1 MNNQRYNRLLSP
13 FQLKDLKLKNRIV
26 KSPQAM
32 LYVEADGFI
41 NERQKDFYE
50 ALAKGGVGMIITGA
64 LSVDDVPTGLNMP
77 GIWDDKFIPGLTEWV
92 NVMHK
97 HNCPVVAQ
105 LWHVGPAAIPSITG
119 IQGVSASALSPKEMP
134 FPYYPTPRGC
144 SLDEIKMFIEEFITA
159 AERALKA
166 GFDGVEVHGANSYF
180 LASFLSRAWN
190 KRQDMYGC
198 QDMKNRTRIMV
209 EIMQGIRERLG
220 QDYLMGVRINGKEW
234 GTDKGITPEESQEI
248 AKIMEKAD
256 ADYISVTGF
265 GYGRHYWRFL
275 PEHILYP
282 EPIEETKGL
291 RKRIKREGL
300 HAAYT
305 APIKKLVSVPIIGGG
320 RLAPEMA
327 ERLLQRGAVDLTLF
341 GRRLFADP
349 ELPNKISSGRL
360 EDIVPCTACV
370 TCETPRIGARRCR
383 INAALGRER
392 EFAIKPAARKKRV
405 MVVGGG
411 PGGMEAARVARLRG
425 HDVSLYEKEPRLGGL
440 LHLAAMIKGS
450 DIEDIPAINRYLK
463 TQITKLGVKI
473 NLRTEVTPRLI
484 EELTPD
490 VVIVATG
497 PKLTVPEIPGIE
509 RPNVLSAEELHR
521 RSRMFLNLV
530 GPQVL
535 RWLTKFYLPV
545 GRRILVIGG
554 QLYGCETAEFM
565 VKRGR
570 EVIIVEDTDQ
580 FGKGITDRNL
590 DLIMPWFEEK
600 NVRILTE
607 VKYEEITDRGLTI
620 TKKDGTKETID
631 SDTILVTVPPVE
643 QMELFNA
650 LDGMVS
656 ELYTIGSCKGAE
668 SCLIVDAIHD
678 GSHVGR
684 VV

>member
-1 MNNQRYNRLLSP
+1 MRNTRYKRLLSP
-13 FQLKDLKLKNRIV
+13 FHLKHLELQNRIV

-41 NERQKDFYE
+41 NERQRDFYE
-50 ALAKGGVGMIITGA
+50 TLAKGGVGMIITGA
-64 LSVDDVPTGLNMP
+64 LSVDGVPSGLNMP

-97 HNCPVVAQ
+97 HDCPVVAQ
-105 LWHVGPAAIPSITG
+105 LWHVGPAAIPSVTG
-119 IQGVSASALSPKEMP
+119 IQGVSASALSAEEMP
-134 FPYYPTPRGC
+134 FLYYPTPRES
-144 SLDEIKMFIEEFITA
+144 SLGEIEIFIEEFIVA

-190 KRQDMYGC
+190 KRQDIYGC
-198 QDMKNRTRIMV
+198 QNMENRTRIMV
-209 EIMQGIRERLG
+209 EIMQGIRKRLG

-234 GTDKGITPEESQEI
+234 GTENGITSEESQEI
-248 AKIMEKAD
+248 AKIMEQAD

-282 EPIEETKGL
+282 EPIEKTENL

-320 RLAPEMA
+320 RLDPAMA
-327 ERLLQRGAVDLTLF
+327 ERLLQRDAVDLTLF

-349 ELPNKISSGRL
+349 ELPNKVALGRL
-360 EDIVPCTACV
+360 EDIAPCTACV

-392 EFAIKPAARKKRV
+392 EYAIKPAERKKKV
-405 MVVGGG
+405 IVVGGG
-411 PGGMEAARVARLRG
+411 PAGMEAARVARLRG
-425 HDVSLYEKEPRLGGL
+425 HDVSLYEKEPKLGGL
-440 LHLAAMIKGS
+440 LHLAAMIKGGE
-450 DIEDIPAINRYLK
+450 IEDIPAIAHYLK

-473 NLRTEVTPRLI
+473 KLRTEVTPILV
-484 EELTPD
+484 EELKPD

-497 PKLTVPEIPGIE
+497 PKLTVPDIPGIE
-509 RPNVLSAEELHR
+509 RPNVISAAELHR
-521 RSRMFLNLV
+521 RSRVFLRLV
-530 GPQVL
+530 RPQVL

-545 GRRILVIGG
+545 GRKVLVIGG

-570 EVIIVEDTDQ
+570 EVTLVEDTDQ
-580 FGKGITDRNL
+580 FGKGVTDRNL
-590 DLIMPWFEEK
+590 DLMMPWFEEK

-607 VKYEEITDRGLTI
+607 VKYEEITDRGLSI
-620 TKKDGTKETID
+620 TNKDGTKETIE

-643 QMELFNA
+643 RMELFNA
-650 LDGMVS
+650 LERRVP

-668 SCLIVDAIHD
+668 SCLVVDAIHD

-684 VV
+684 MV